1 MPKVVRDGCH
11 ELVCVW
17 DATRIHA
24 RPSRRLS
31 MISHRAAVGTQ
42 RPRLSL
48 ADKSAGSEPASIK
61 LRTSTG
67 AQCRL
72 FLRRSDRRRACCS
85 VQHATPPSILCS
97 ILHTARYFR
106 RSARSIR
113 SRVQGEAIRRE
124 CGVPS
129 VEACSGKPHAGC
141 CESKKHSPDR
151 IVFFSCH
158 PGGGHFCRQPRAG
171 IRFGRIG
178 SGAARWCGD
187 SVVSLLRSLRAP
199 LCSTARATS
208 AQQGVRS
215 AAAPARTRLESIN
228 SARSWA
234 HILDSA
240 KWQGALADGARARRS
255 AMQPLVE
262 TQEAKP
268 LLRGLRSLPSER

>member
-1 MPKVVRDGCH
+1 MRG
-11 ELVCVW
+11 
-17 DATRIHA
+17 
-24 RPSRRLS
+24 
-31 MISHRAAVGTQ
+31 HRAAVGTQ

-48 ADKSAGSEPASIK
+48 DGKSAGSEPASIE
-61 LRTSTG
+61 LRTSTS

-72 FLRRSDRRRACCS
+72 VLRRSDRRRACCS

-97 ILHTARYFR
+97 ILR
-106 RSARSIR
+106 
-113 SRVQGEAIRRE
+113 AIFAGQLDLSDLE
-124 CGVPS
+124 FKAKPYDANAAYQASKHVP
-129 VEACSGKPHAGC
+129 ANRMQAC

-151 IVFFSCH
+151 IIFFSCH
-158 PGGGHFCRQPRAG
+158 PGGGHFCRQPRAR

-178 SGAARWCGD
+178 SGAARWCCD
-187 SVVSLLRSLRAP
+187 SVVSFLRSLRCA
-199 LCSTARATS
+199 AQRATS
-208 AQQGVRS
+208 AQQSVRS

-228 SARSWA
+228 SARSWT